1 MREKEARR
9 AAREAKRRRE
19 AESEEESDE
28 EPEPESETE
37 TEQPKKKK
45 KTTMQRS
52 LTEFVDEDKTATVND
67 TEQLAL
73 YLLSK

>member
-1 MREKEARR
+1 MKEKEARR

-19 AESEEESDE
+19 TESDE
-28 EPEPESETE
+28 ASDKEPESETE
-37 TEQPKKKK
+37 KEQPTKKK
-45 KTTMQRS
+45 KTMTQRS
-52 LTEFVDEDKTATVND
+52 LAEFVDEDKTATVND